1 VDIGPLISPEAKLR
15 CEKLI
20 AAGIEQGAECSLDGR
35 GVVVPGYERG
45 NFVGENCTPDLPRL
59 T

>member
-1 VDIGPLISPEAKLR
+1 MLR

-45 NFVGENCTPDLPRL
+45 NFVGENCTPDLNHA
-59 T
+59 